1 MALSSAATAAAQ
13 SPESVI
19 PRENARMGSDY
30 TLREARVDD
39 FDALVALA
47 TASADTGRIRVAP
60 RYLRNPVEI
69 WAALK
74 PELQWVVAEAGES
87 LIGGGMVVLGET
99 EVEGERY
106 PSATLG
112 GLMVE
117 PAHRRRG
124 VARALTEWRLER
136 AGSDAVIAAA
146 IQTGNEGSLAN
157 ARRWATQIFGTLT
170 VPVFRA
176 GGDRSTPRG
185 LEIREPRDDE
195 WDAAASGLAEFEHG
209 WNLRNPETGAS
220 LRERS
225 ERTVSGDRL
234 QRYNIAVDAGAVVG
248 GFELFEQGR
257 IQSVVVE
264 HMPVSMRL
272 VTRLLRMMPPD
283 GEIRQASISRIWFA
297 AGRDDVAR
305 ALWTHARA
313 IAAEGG
319 NAIGTQYDARSPLR
333 KLVPLKPWTP
343 KGQVSVAVRSPV
355 HLSEDRILS
364 PP

>member
-1 MALSSAATAAAQ
+1 MD
-13 SPESVI
+13 
-19 PRENARMGSDY
+19 SDY

-60 RYLRNPVEI
+60 RYLRNPVEVN
-69 WAALK
+69 AALK
-74 PELQWVVAEAGES
+74 PELQWVVAEAEEG

-112 GLMVE
+112 GLMVH

-136 AGSDAVIAAA
+136 AGPDAVIATA
-146 IQTGNEGSLAN
+146 IQTGNAGSFAN
-157 ARRWATQIFGTLT
+157 AKRWATQIFGTLT
-170 VPVFRA
+170 FPVFRA
-176 GGDRSTPRG
+176 GGVRSAPRG
-185 LEIREPRDDE
+185 LEIREPQDGE
-195 WDAAASGLAEFEHG
+195 WDAVAAGLAEFERG
-209 WNLRNPETGAS
+209 WNLRNPDTGAS

-225 ERTVSGDRL
+225 ERTVSGERL
-234 QRYNIAVDAGAVVG
+234 QRYHAAVEAGGVVG

-264 HMPVSMRL
+264 HLPVSMRV
-272 VTRLLRMMPPD
+272 VTRLLRLMPPD
-283 GEIRQASISRIWFA
+283 GEIRQASISRIWYG

-305 ALWTHARA
+305 ALWTYARA
-313 IAAEGG
+313 LATEGG
-319 NAIGTQYDARSPLR
+319 NAIGTQYDTRSPLR
-333 KLVPLKPWTP
+333 TLVPLKPWTP

-355 HLSEDRILS
+355 RLSEDRILS

>member
-1 MALSSAATAAAQ
+1 
-13 SPESVI
+13 
-19 PRENARMGSDY
+19 MGSDY
-30 TLREARVDD
+30 TLRPVRVDD
-39 FDALVALA
+39 FDALVALG

-60 RYLRNPVEI
+60 RYLRNPVEV

-74 PELQWVVAEAGES
+74 PELQWVVAEAEDG

-112 GLMVE
+112 GLMVH

-124 VARALTEWRLER
+124 IARALTEWRLER
-136 AGSDAVIAAA
+136 AGPDAVIAAA
-146 IQTGNEGSLAN
+146 IQTGNEGSFAN
-157 ARRWATQIFGTLT
+157 AKRWATQIFGTLT

-176 GGDRSTPRG
+176 GGEPSPARG

-195 WDAAASGLAEFEHG
+195 WDAAAAGLAEFERG
-209 WNLRNPETGAS
+209 WSLRNPETGAS

-225 ERTVSGDRL
+225 AGAVSGDRL
-234 QRYNIAVDAGAVVG
+234 QRYQVAVGAGGVVG

-257 IQSVVVE
+257 IQSVMVE